1 MLTNHL
7 HKQGCAENKMIDSLI
22 LIILFFKFCTSLD
35 TLATNQSIKDG
46 QSLIS
51 KHNKFALGF
60 FSPGKSSYRYLGI
73 WYVKVTPQ
81 TVVWVANRNH
91 PIIDSSGVL
100 SINQHGDLVLHDSNN
115 PLLWSTNVSVQDQVT
130 TSSVAQLHDSG
141 NLVLVQDNNTKEL
154 WQSFDHPTDTQ
165 LPNMKFGLN
174 LMTGINM
181 FLTSWKSKDDPGT
194 GNYSL
199 KMNPNGSPQSFLYN
213 GSTPYWRYSLGNNV
227 FTETSLSGFKFFFVN
242 NQDEMSTYYSHDD
255 PSIMT
260 RVVLDNTGLL
270 RYLMWDDGVHQWK
283 EQWSVPKYRCDK
295 YGQCGTYS
303 KCNPDNINKFEC
315 MCMPGYE
322 PKSPRDWIFRD
333 GSEGCVRKNSG
344 LSMCKNGEGFVK
356 LERLKLPDS
365 SIDGALIGTSM
376 SSSECEQACLTNCS
390 CTAFS
395 RTNIDG
401 KGTGCLAWY
410 GELIDTLQFTDEG
423 SELNVRV
430 DATELAKYIRKSKGS
445 LSKKRKLALALVSIA
460 VSMFPVSFLAYIWL
474 MKKKKKKKKVKRKV
488 HNQSLHITSTK
499 GSFEG
504 NELKDS
510 GTHPDLLI
518 FDLSCIVA
526 ATENFSPTNKLGQ
539 GGFGSVYKGLLS
551 NGQQI
556 AVKRLSKSSKQGI
569 EEFKNE
575 VMSIAKLQHR
585 NLVKLLGC
593 CIQEGEKMLIY
604 EYMPNKSLDSFIFDH
619 TRSSFLNWSKRFE
632 IIIGIARGI
641 LYLHQDSRLKIIHRD
656 LKTSNVLLDAEMN
669 PKISDFGMA
678 RIFKEGQTQDKT
690 TRVVGTYGYMSPEY
704 AVFGKFST
712 KSDVFSLGV
721 ILLEIVSGK
730 KNSDSYQEHPSLTL
744 IGHVWEL
751 WREDRALDIVDSSI
765 KELCVFDEVLRCIQV
780 GLLCV
785 QEEVV
790 DRPTMLAV
798 HLMLSSERTL
808 PSPKQP
814 AFIFRGPSKKLDSVT
829 GVSCS
834 INEVTITQSEAR

>member
-1 MLTNHL
+1 MF
-7 HKQGCAENKMIDSLI
+7 KSLI

-35 TLATNQSIKDG
+35 TLTTNQSIKDG

-51 KHNKFALGF
+51 KHNYFALGF
-60 FSPGKSSYRYLGI
+60 FSPGNSSYRYLGI
-73 WYVKVTPQ
+73 WYVKMTTQ

-100 SINQHGDLVLHDSNN
+100 SINQYGDLVLHDSNN
-115 PLLWSTNVSVQDQVT
+115 LLLWSTNVSVQDQVT
-130 TSSVAQLHDSG
+130 TSSVAQLLDSG
-141 NLVLVQDNNTKEL
+141 NLVLVQDNNEHV
-154 WQSFDHPTDTQ
+154 WQSFDYPTDTQ
-165 LPNMKFGLN
+165 LPNMKLGLN
-174 LMTGINM
+174 LQTGIHI

-199 KMNPNGSPQSFLYN
+199 KINPNGSPQVFLYK
-213 GSTPYWRYSLGNNV
+213 GSTPYWRTPYSPGNNV
-227 FTETSLSGFKFFFVN
+227 FAAISLSYKQFFFVN
-242 NQDEMSTYYSHDD
+242 NQDEISAYYSNDD
-255 PSIMT
+255 PSIMSI
-260 RVVLDNTGLL
+260 VVLDNTGLL
-270 RYLMWDDGVHQWK
+270 RDLMSDDGVHQWK
-283 EQWSVPKYRCDK
+283 EQWSAPKYRCDK
-295 YGQCGTYS
+295 YGQCGPYS

-315 MCMPGYE
+315 MCLPGYE

-376 SSSECEQACLTNCS
+376 SSSKCEQACLTNCS

-395 RTNIDG
+395 STNIDG
-401 KGTGCLAWY
+401 KGTRCFAWY

-445 LSKKRKLALALVSIA
+445 LSKKRKLALVLVSIA

-474 MKKKKKKKKVKRKV
+474 MKKKNKKKKKKGTVKRKV
-488 HNQSLHITSTK
+488 HNQSLHITSTNS
-499 GSFEG
+499 SFEG

-510 GTHPDLLI
+510 GTHRDLLI

-556 AVKRLSKSSKQGI
+556 AVKRLSKSSRQGI

-575 VMSIAKLQHR
+575 VMLIAKLQHR

-593 CIQEGEKMLIY
+593 CIQEEEKMLIY

-656 LKTSNVLLDAEMN
+656 LKTSNVLLDAEMT

-690 TRVVGTYGYMSPEY
+690 ARVVGTYGYMSPEY

-730 KNSDSYQEHPSLTL
+730 KNSDSYQEHPSVTL

-765 KELCVFDEVLRCIQV
+765 KESCVFDEVLRCIQV

-834 INEVTITQSEAR
+834 INEVTITESEAR

>member
-1 MLTNHL
+1 
-7 HKQGCAENKMIDSLI
+7 
-22 LIILFFKFCTSLD
+22 
-35 TLATNQSIKDG
+35 
-46 QSLIS
+46 
-51 KHNKFALGF
+51 
-60 FSPGKSSYRYLGI
+60 
-73 WYVKVTPQ
+73 
-81 TVVWVANRNH
+81 
-91 PIIDSSGVL
+91 
-100 SINQHGDLVLHDSNN
+100 
-115 PLLWSTNVSVQDQVT
+115 
-130 TSSVAQLHDSG
+130 
-141 NLVLVQDNNTKEL
+141 
-154 WQSFDHPTDTQ
+154 
-165 LPNMKFGLN
+165 
-174 LMTGINM
+174 
-181 FLTSWKSKDDPGT
+181 
-194 GNYSL
+194 
-199 KMNPNGSPQSFLYN
+199 MNPNGSPQSFLYN
-213 GSTPYWRYSLGNNV
+213 GSTPYWRDSPGNNV

-242 NQDEMSTYYSHDD
+242 NQDEMSAYYSNDD

-295 YGQCGTYS
+295 YGQCGPYS

-315 MCMPGYE
+315 MCLPGYE

-395 RTNIDG
+395 STNIDG

-556 AVKRLSKSSKQGI
+556 A
-569 EEFKNE
+569 EE
-575 VMSIAKLQHR
+575 
-585 NLVKLLGC
+585 
-593 CIQEGEKMLIY
+593 EKMLIY

-765 KELCVFDEVLRCIQV
+765 KESCTYDSMS
-780 GLLCV
+780 GLAK
-785 QEEVV
+785 
-790 DRPTMLAV
+790 PTQLTISSKIAETV
-798 HLMLSSERTL
+798 MLSQVQTNLR
-808 PSPKQP
+808 P
-814 AFIFRGPSKKLDSVT
+814 
-829 GVSCS
+829 
-834 INEVTITQSEAR
+834 NWTIK